1 LGGSYVYHKLRQLQY
16 SAGRRQAENYRL
28 AKSAAKPTRR
38 LERIYA
44 AIGNILIM
52 LGQQLLSRT
61 QAAY

>member
-1 LGGSYVYHKLRQLQY
+1 MFITNLDSFNIQQEELH
-16 SAGRRQAENYRL
+16 RQAENYRL

>member
-16 SAGRRQAENYRL
+16 SAGRTSQASREL
-28 AKSAAKPTRR
+28 PPGV
-38 LERIYA
+38 ERIYA